1 MLVLQQTSI
10 CFLKRFS
17 TALHSGKTYIR
28 HHSAFCEDN
37 FLLRKDTVVENS
49 QERSVGVVTTPRSTG
64 RLVTP
69 ESVSNLG
76 TAVGKIVNSSSVPKL
91 FTYRQRKLVIGKN
104 KFYVYGSQFMVLQL

>member
-1 MLVLQQTSI
+1 MHFV
-10 CFLKRFS
+10 
-17 TALHSGKTYIR
+17 KTI
-28 HHSAFCEDN
+28 

-49 QERSVGVVTTPRSTG
+49 QERSVGVGVTTPRSTG

-76 TAVGKIVNSSSVPKL
+76 TAVGEIVNSSTVPKL
-91 FTYRQRKLVIGKN
+91 FIYRQRKLVIGKN

>member
-1 MLVLQQTSI
+1 MHFV
-10 CFLKRFS
+10 
-17 TALHSGKTYIR
+17 KTI
-28 HHSAFCEDN
+28 

-49 QERSVGVVTTPRSTG
+49 QECSVGVGVTTPRSTG

-76 TAVGKIVNSSSVPKL
+76 TAVGEIANSSTVPKL
-91 FTYRQRKLVIGKN
+91 FIYRQRKLVIGEN